1 MHPFSYP
8 KSHHELYRG
17 ICLLSISPVIGFLWQ
32 VFLAPW
38 SLIHMPCCSSYWGL
52 ELGEFSEGL
61 PRSRQEA
68 AEEESN
74 TWEALTRPCYAQGKC
89 DNIGSEFQLPTR
101 FGCAHL
107 RVLSAQ
113 SWSQLRCLCP
123 GSTGC
128 PEEGT
133 RKVPTLL
140 SCLGGFSLQMPA
152 RILLHSSVY
161 DVSTTRLKRF
171 RL

>member
-1 MHPFSYP
+1 MTDPFALKNLTLFGLKRLVPLHPFSYP

-61 PRSRQEA
+61 PRSWQEA

-74 TWEALTRPCYAQGKC
+74 TWEALTRPCYAQVNVTILALNSSSPQDSAAQVRRTPPSPEC
-89 DNIGSEFQLPTR
+89 TETEPTQMSLPR
-101 FGCAHL
+101 QH
-107 RVLSAQ
+107 
-113 SWSQLRCLCP
+113 
-123 GSTGC
+123 
-128 PEEGT
+128 
-133 RKVPTLL
+133 
-140 SCLGGFSLQMPA
+140 
-152 RILLHSSVY
+152 
-161 DVSTTRLKRF
+161 RLP
-171 RL
+171 